1 MTVQKAELVS
11 CETSGCYGSLIY
23 LGGATGVTARDVARA
38 SGWGVGADSVSLR
51 WDSSIPDVCPAC
63 VAGAG
68 PITKTACP
76 SCGGCGGN
84 LICVYCGTGQPRDV
98 ED

>member
-11 CETSGCYGSLIY
+11 CETPGCYGSLIH
-23 LGGATGVTARDVARA
+23 LGGATLVTARDVARA
-38 SGWGVGADSVSLR
+38 SGWQVG
-51 WDSSIPDVCPAC
+51 PDVWMPWGDRKPDICPAC
-63 VAGAG
+63 VAGTG

-76 SCGGCGGN
+76 SCGGFGGN
-84 LICVYCGTGQPRDV
+84 LICVYCGTEQPRDV